1 MGYRFKDTL
10 RRGELRNQKRQNG
23 CIRVVPAE
31 IVRNLGEVMFGVT
44 LTDAQVFCAQS
55 RGGDIGAVKYALDTV

>member
-1 MGYRFKDTL
+1 MGYRFNDTL
-10 RRGELRNQKRQNG
+10 RRGELRAQKRSSD
-23 CIRVVPAE
+23 IRVVPEE

>member
-1 MGYRFKDTL
+1 MGYMFKDTL
-10 RRGELRNQKRQNG
+10 RRGELRAQKRSSD
-23 CIRVVPAE
+23 IRVVPEE

>member
-10 RRGELRNQKRQNG
+10 RRGELRAQKRSSG
-23 CIRVVPAE
+23 IRVVPEELVRALAE
-31 IVRNLGEVMFGVT
+31 NCFGVS
-44 LTDAQVFCAQS
+44 LTDAQVLCAQS